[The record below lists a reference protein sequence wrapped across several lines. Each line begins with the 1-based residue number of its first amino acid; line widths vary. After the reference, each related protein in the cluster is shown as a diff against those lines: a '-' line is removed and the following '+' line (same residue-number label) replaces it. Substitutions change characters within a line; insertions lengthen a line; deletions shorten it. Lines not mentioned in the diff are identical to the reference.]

1 MPSLGVLSLKQ
12 WANPCSYGCFI
23 FREVCRERFFTGLAI
38 GCNQSRNDFV
48 RLQSI
53 VLPSNVD
60 TNETEGSL
68 VLASWLHLFI
78 FHWFAPLWIG
88 LGWNVRPLWQDGPPW
103 PCLMDDE
110 PRKCLPCPSMSRLL
124 FRVLWW
130 HWILIRRG
138 RVARQVSRSGR
149 FIRPSEMYIPHACL
163 LLMLQSRNKSE
174 AVCAVLFHQFYSDII
189 LLVIWRVQFFA
200 WQKSRYTRRTPNPLV
215 LVVNAQIPPVFA
227 NGCSSPPKINFTFMC
242 PHRVQVQN
250 SAHDNDFCDVYL
262 FGCCN
267 FCEGDRQCDPVKH
280 IRRMHQGTLTKRD
293 AKLLH
298 KGANCSD
305 QVILQESVVLETEA
319 GNVASSGP
327 TGEALPGPPSI
338 HKALI
343 NQFNAFN
350 DVKVESRPTR
360 HTGF

>member
-1 MPSLGVLSLKQ
+1 MSTAGWQECICPGVPSLGVLSLKQ

-23 FREVCRERFFTGLAI
+23 FREFCRERFFTGLAI
-38 GCNQSRNDFV
+38 RCNQSRNDFV

-103 PCLMDDE
+103 PCLMDDK

-174 AVCAVLFHQFYSDII
+174 AVCAVLFPSVLQWHNPACHLTCSVFCLTEIKVY
-189 LLVIWRVQFFA
+189 
-200 WQKSRYTRRTPNPLV
+200 QKNP
-215 LVVNAQIPPVFA
+215 QPP
-227 NGCSSPPKINFTFMC
+227 CS
-242 PHRVQVQN
+242 
-250 SAHDNDFCDVYL
+250 
-262 FGCCN
+262 CCKCTN
-267 FCEGDRQCDPVKH
+267 P
-280 IRRMHQGTLTKRD
+280 
-293 AKLLH
+293 
-298 KGANCSD
+298 
-305 QVILQESVVLETEA
+305 
-319 GNVASSGP
+319 ASLCQWMLKP
-327 TGEALPGPPSI
+327 T
-338 HKALI
+338 
-343 NQFNAFN
+343 
-350 DVKVESRPTR
+350 
-360 HTGF
+360 